1 MKKAFSSSMEGDRGN
16 VLHQMKVRTSLKND
30 LSWINQNNVEDE
42 ENGELQQDLS
52 RFEADTTERSNRPPT
67 EPSFLNPSTDSSSQ
81 RPSSSS
87 GYIIRGVFTKTSNN
101 PPSSASSAQ
110 NGYNSSKGSSDAS
123 QSSMIRKPSSDYKK
137 LAPYNIRF
145 RSDSPTSEEFQYT
158 EEHNLRSEA
167 ANSVLKN
174 TAPTQRSYVM
184 SAAKKYSTEN
194 TELPTQ
200 KSPVSFV
207 AKRVEINDDDPN
219 YTNQLSPRLHGET
232 KSSLDNSDNKGTVFN
247 ENLESPAHRFSNE
260 GNTKYSTDVKTTE
273 YVNEDPSRKTQT
285 KVQTTITTTETLI
298 DVDKIPKEWEIQS
311 SHTEKENKTRKKALE
326 SALDAPSNL
335 IYFDSGTESPATE
348 RKTKV
353 SQITRK
359 ETESDPSKD
368 LLLDSDLL
376 SGKSNK
382 DSTVKNTK
390 DNVKKLD
397 ITQSLISFDSDTDSS
412 KDMKLK
418 SDKPSATTS
427 THTTTTI
434 EKSFL
439 DSEPVHSDTFSWTSI
454 ENSPKTEKKTKTT
467 IRTTETIRNNDSPNF
482 KVESFQESQPA
493 HSETYSWTSIENSP
507 KTETKTKTTIRTTET
522 VHETPAIFDSSNMKV
537 DRFQD
542 SDPARS
548 ETYSWTSIENSPKTD
563 RKTKTTIRTTETF
576 YETPGISDMPEIKME
591 RTHGLNMN
599 PSRYTEKTEDFSS
612 NTSPSMDRRTYTTI
626 RTQETVNETPAD
638 VFSSRSV
645 TETVPA
651 ADPTDDFGL
660 MSLASDSTMTP
671 TDSKKGIV
679 LVKQYVNQTALS
691 SLNTKPFSY
700 AGENMDFT
708 DTISSNVATYV
719 FSSPRPSNLC
729 TYCGLEV
736 GNDAKLTIEHLNIY
750 SHPGCFKCEVCG
762 KLMGDLLESMFIH
775 KGMVHCDVCYD
786 RVF

>member
-1 MKKAFSSSMEGDRGN
+1 MEGDRGN

-30 LSWINQNNVEDE
+30 LSWINQKNVEDE
-42 ENGELQQDLS
+42 EKGELQQDLS
-52 RFEADTTERSNRPPT
+52 RFEADTTEQSNGPPT
-67 EPSFLNPSTDSSSQ
+67 EPSFLNPSIDSSSQ
-81 RPSSSS
+81 KPSSSS

-110 NGYNSSKGSSDAS
+110 NGYNSSKGSSDTS

-145 RSDSPTSEEFQYT
+145 RSNSPTSEEFQYT

-184 SAAKKYSTEN
+184 SAAKKYGTEN

-232 KSSLDNSDNKGTVFN
+232 KSSLDDSDNKSTAFN
-247 ENLESPAHRFSNE
+247 ENLESAHRFRRNE
-260 GNTKYSTDVKTTE
+260 GSTKYSTDVKTTE
-273 YVNEDPSRKTQT
+273 YVNENPSHKTQT

-298 DVDKIPKEWEIQS
+298 DVDKIPKELEIQS
-311 SHTEKENKTRKKALE
+311 SYTEKENKTRKKALE

-335 IYFDSGTESPATE
+335 ISFDSGTESPATE

-368 LLLDSDLL
+368 LLLDSNLL

-382 DSTVKNTK
+382 DTTVKNTK
-390 DNVKKLD
+390 ENVKKLD
-397 ITQSLISFDSDTDSS
+397 VTQSLISFDSDTDSS
-412 KDMKLK
+412 KDTKLK
-418 SDKPSATTS
+418 SDKPSTTTS

-439 DSEPVHSDTFSWTSI
+439 DSEPVHSDTFSW
-454 ENSPKTEKKTKTT
+454 
-467 IRTTETIRNNDSPNF
+467 
-482 KVESFQESQPA
+482 A
-493 HSETYSWTSIENSP
+493 
-507 KTETKTKTTIRTTET
+507 
-522 VHETPAIFDSSNMKV
+522 
-537 DRFQD
+537 
-542 SDPARS
+542 
-548 ETYSWTSIENSPKTD
+548 SIENSPKTD

-576 YETPGISDMPEIKME
+576 YETPGITDMPEIKME

-626 RTQETVNETPAD
+626 RTQDTVNETPAD
-638 VFSSRSV
+638 VFSSVRV

-660 MSLASDSTMTP
+660 MSLASDSQLTP

-700 AGENMDFT
+700 AGENMDFN
-708 DTISSNVATYV
+708 DAVSSSVATYV